1 MSYTDIMKATYT
13 AVLVA
18 RHLLKRPLDQH
29 WGTEL
34 RSALAM
40 QAGTLYPILG
50 KMQRAGWLTSQWET
64 SEDAH
69 KDPEHPGR
77 APRRYYTITTG
88 GERSGLVALQAMVD
102 RWDSSRV
109 VADA

>member
-1 MSYTDIMKATYT
+1 MKATYT
-13 AVLVA
+13 AVQVA

-34 RSALAM
+34 RSALAL

-50 KMQRAGWLTSQWET
+50 KMQRAGWLTSEWE
-64 SEDAH
+64 SEHAARS
-69 KDPEHPGR
+69 DPEHPGR
-77 APRRYYTITTG
+77 APRRYYRITTEG
-88 GERSGLVALQAMVD
+88 GNSGLIALQAMVD

>member
-1 MSYTDIMKATYT
+1 MKATYT

-18 RHLLKRPLDQH
+18 RHLLKRPLDPH

-34 RSALAM
+34 RSALAL

-50 KMQRAGWLTSQWET
+50 KMQQAGWLTSEWE
-64 SEDAH
+64 SEQAARSDA
-69 KDPEHPGR
+69 EHPGR
-77 APRRYYTITTG
+77 APRRYYKITTKG
-88 GERSGLVALQAMVD
+88 DGSGLLALQAMVD

-109 VADA
+109 VTDA

>member
-1 MSYTDIMKATYT
+1 MKATYT
-13 AVLVA
+13 AVQVA

-34 RSALAM
+34 RSALAL

-64 SEDAH
+64 VTEAREDVAL
-69 KDPEHPGR
+69 PGR
-77 APRRYYTITTG
+77 AVRKYYMVTTEG
-88 GERSGLVALQAMVD
+88 PESGLVALQAMVD

-109 VADA
+109 AADA